1 MNKKS
6 KVKKIK
12 HQEICTAKE
21 CGLKGQVKRKILTIV
36 SRLLEESKTISLNSN
51 QYKKEIFLMFV
62 NKILIN
68 STVWKE
74 K

>member
-21 CGLKGQVKRKILTIV
+21 WELKDQVKRKILTIV

-51 QYKKEIFLMFV
+51 QYKKETSLMVV
-62 NKILIN
+62 NKI
-68 STVWKE
+68 
-74 K
+74 

>member
-12 HQEICTAKE
+12 NQEICTARDWE
-21 CGLKGQVKRKILTIV
+21 LKGQIKRKILTIV

-68 STVWKE
+68 STV
-74 K
+74 